1 MYNTRIFFTII
12 TLIIATGIIFHAAEA
27 QTDSITVSTNAE
39 IYHEGDHIVVF
50 GNVNTVFEKLPI
62 TIQIYY
68 NTNLVDVAQVSV
80 ATDGTFV
87 KSFSAS
93 GPQWKEEGTY
103 SIRAFYTANIIG
115 ESTFEFFTQVIDK
128 SSATFP
134 VNIPNSGTFDVGY
147 TIRGGE
153 VKSII
158 MHQGDD
164 YEQRYSILIA
174 TTMDSNGN
182 LILKLPRESFD
193 AQHDDEDV
201 TFIVMISKDDGVDG
215 VDLHHT
221 ATRLNYEQVE
231 YEEIAT
237 SADYRTIR
245 IPLEEGDQWIEVIG
259 TYIIP
264 EFGSIVMMILL
275 AATASAI
282 IISKSKFSIK
292 YN

>member
-1 MYNTRIFFTII
+1 MTIH
-12 TLIIATGIIFHAAEA
+12 TAEAAEPLTLSTS
-27 QTDSITVSTNAE
+27 TD
-39 IYHEGDHIVVF
+39 IYYSGDYVVVF
-50 GNVNTVFEKLPI
+50 GHVE
-62 TIQIYY
+62 TIFGDTPVIIRVHY
-68 NTNLVDVAQVSV
+68 NTNLIDVAQIEV
-80 ATDGTFV
+80 AEDGTYA
-87 KSFSAS
+87 KSFYAS
-93 GPQWKEEGTY
+93 GSQWENEGTY
-103 SIRAFYTANIIG
+103 QISAKYSTEFA
-115 ESTFEFFTQVIDK
+115 EKTFEFFSQVVDK

-153 VKSII
+153 VESII

-164 YEQRYSILIA
+164 YEQRYSILIG
-174 TTMDSNGN
+174 TTMNSNGN

-193 AQHDDEDV
+193 AQHDSEDV

-237 SADYRTIR
+237 SSDYRTIR
-245 IPLEEGDQWIEVIG
+245 IPLEKGDQWVEVIG

-264 EFGSIVMMILL
+264 EFGSIAIIILVV
-275 AATASAI
+275 AVSSAI